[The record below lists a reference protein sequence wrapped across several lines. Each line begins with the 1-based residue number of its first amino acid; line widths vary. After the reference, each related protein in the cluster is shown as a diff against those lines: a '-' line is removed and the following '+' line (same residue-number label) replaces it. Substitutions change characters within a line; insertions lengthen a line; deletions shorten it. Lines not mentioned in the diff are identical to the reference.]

1 MQCALLIKNRIL
13 INQSHIYT
21 CKIII
26 AGFLLWT
33 SGKRLDSSWKTLK
46 IYTVAKTL
54 FLIRK
59 IEIVDKICMPVIEPK
74 QRN

>member
-1 MQCALLIKNRIL
+1 MQYALLIKNRIL

-21 CKIII
+21 FKMII

-33 SGKRLDSSWKTLK
+33 SWKWLDSSWRTLK

-59 IEIVDKICMPVIEPK
+59 IEIVDKICIPVIEPK